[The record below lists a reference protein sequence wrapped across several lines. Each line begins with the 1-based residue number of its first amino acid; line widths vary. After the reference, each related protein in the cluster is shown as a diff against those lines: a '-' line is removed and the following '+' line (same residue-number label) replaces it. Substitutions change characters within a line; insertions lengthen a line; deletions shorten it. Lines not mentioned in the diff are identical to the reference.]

1 MSLADGTK
9 FKGTFVNG
17 VVDGNGVVE
26 EADGTRLEGEFKE
39 GFRVGTFTVKDSS
52 GKKIRTI
59 IY

>member
-17 VVDGNGVVE
+17 VVDGKGLVE
-26 EADGTRLEGEFKE
+26 EADGTRLEGVFKE
-39 GFRVGTFTVKDSS
+39 GFRTGTFTVMDKS
-52 GKKIRTI
+52 GQKIRTI